1 MDVSKLLKK
10 HHDEDEQD
18 ENDQLFKVPQARPAT
33 TGSSSRGRVA
43 RPESDALG
51 FAPTASADSAP
62 SNDTKM
68 SSKLAKAMMIE
79 FQPGTK
85 IVYGSYI
92 KFRSAQGWY
101 LQIDRRSGMGTC
113 VQQLSEAT
121 TFKVMNEDGDKN
133 FGPVSFGDAVRLVIQ
148 DQEYTNSQGDVFDFA
163 LGSKMAVDLNGV
175 SRTRMQ
181 DAVPTVIPSRVPYA
195 GKIKA
200 KARWTLVH
208 PTKGY
213 MEDCRDECLSHLS
226 DVALETG
233 WLRLT
238 SIGRAEDQNVSVTL
252 QQPQGT
258 EERQSVKLKT
268 DEGRLRQ
275 EDLRASNSTANSNR
289 KSSRQE
295 DEEEDRQRPDHR
307 CQHAVERALGNARD
321 VQGRR
326 GDDRGK

>member
-18 ENDQLFKVPQARPAT
+18 ENDQLFKIPQARPAT
-33 TGSSSRGRVA
+33 TGSSSRSRVA
-43 RPESDALG
+43 RPEAMRSGLPPRPRVA
-51 FAPTASADSAP
+51 FKTVFWFF
-62 SNDTKM
+62 
-68 SSKLAKAMMIE
+68 KAMMIE

-101 LQIDRRSGMGTC
+101 LQIDKRSGMGTC
-113 VQQLSEAT
+113 VQQISEAT

-148 DQEYTNSQGDVFDFA
+148 DQEYTNSYGDVFDFA
-163 LGSKMAVDLNGV
+163 LGSKMAVDLNSV
-175 SRTRMQ
+175 SRTRMH

-213 MEDCRDECLSHLS
+213 MEDCRAESLSHLS

-238 SIGRAEDQNVSVTL
+238 SIGRSEDQNVSVTL

-258 EERQSVKLKT
+258 EERQS
-268 DEGRLRQ
+268 
-275 EDLRASNSTANSNR
+275 
-289 KSSRQE
+289 SS
-295 DEEEDRQRPDHR
+295 
-307 CQHAVERALGNARD
+307 
-321 VQGRR
+321 
-326 GDDRGK
+326 